1 MMRLFL
7 ESVPQQLKSENVMAG
22 IPIIEPYQIPR
33 VSDISAN
40 RASWRPDAARAVLL
54 VHDMQS
60 FFLRRLPDESIARPL
75 MKRVERL
82 IGRARSLGIPL
93 AYTAQPGGMTVE
105 QRGLLKD
112 FWGPGMAVEPADR
125 EIVGNL
131 EPKANDWVLTKWR
144 YSAFFKSDLLDKL
157 RDTGRD
163 QLVICGVYAHIGI
176 LATAIEAFSNDIET
190 FIVADAVA
198 DFSRERHL
206 MALNYAAQSC
216 AVVMEAEEI
225 FR

>member
-1 MMRLFL
+1 MT
-7 ESVPQQLKSENVMAG
+7 G
-22 IPIIEPYQIPR
+22 IPIIEPYQIPHVHD
-33 VSDISAN
+33 VSTN
-40 RASWRPDAARAVLL
+40 LASWRLDANRAVLL
-54 VHDMQS
+54 VHDMQW
-60 FFLRRLPDESIARPL
+60 FFLRSLPDKSIARPL
-75 MKRVERL
+75 MEKIEKLV
-82 IGRARSLGIPL
+82 GRARSLGIPL
-93 AYTAQPGGMTVE
+93 AYTAQPGGMTVK

-112 FWGPGMAVEPADR
+112 FWGPGMAVDPADR
-125 EIVGNL
+125 EIAGNIG
-131 EPKANDWVLTKWR
+131 PQQDDWILTKWR
-144 YSAFFKSDLLDKL
+144 YSAFFKSDLLRKL

-216 AVVMEAEEI
+216 AVVIEAEEV
-225 FR
+225 FQ